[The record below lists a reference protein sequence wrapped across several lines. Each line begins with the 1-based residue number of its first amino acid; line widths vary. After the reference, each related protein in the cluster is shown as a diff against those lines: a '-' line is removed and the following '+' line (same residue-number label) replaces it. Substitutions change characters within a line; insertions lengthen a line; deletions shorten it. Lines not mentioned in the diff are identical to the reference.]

1 MSFLQPFYDFL
12 LFVSAKKEKKSRTGQ
27 KNNSFYELFKK
38 KYDMLEK
45 EDSQCLLE
53 KAGSTRLEKVLTNV
67 KVNFAVV
74 ELSRLRAALVV

>member
-45 EDSQCLLE
+45 EAEPGKIGRQ
-53 KAGSTRLEKVLTNV
+53 LTPQ
-67 KVNFAVV
+67 A
-74 ELSRLRAALVV
+74 